1 MHSYYR
7 HCLQMKC
14 FPYAF
19 SFSRFSFQESCS
31 VVLKQYHILYT
42 HLWLKKGRERE
53 SFCCGSAFGSAD
65 IQFHST
71 FLLADL
77 VGSIFLFISFVH
89 EISLKYKLH
98 QTKVSTIYCL
108 AQEHR
113 FHFLEK
119 HKRDS
124 CIHAIKIPEPF
135 MFFHRVLRSY
145 NLVKSLYFI
154 HKSNL
159 QIGQCYFI
167 HLCY

>member
-1 MHSYYR
+1 MHF
-7 HCLQMKC
+7 LFLE
-14 FPYAF
+14 FPFWNLVRLFLNSIAF
-19 SFSRFSFQESCS
+19 FI
-31 VVLKQYHILYT
+31 HICG
-42 HLWLKKGRERE
+42 WRKGERE
-53 SFCCGSAFGSAD
+53 SFCCGGAFGSAD

-167 HLCY
+167 HLCYWNESVSIFSM